1 MLKETTMGNQ
11 TKKPEFPYFYG
22 NEADS
27 YSFFIVPRILF
38 KAKTFMNVSAEAKL
52 LYSMLV
58 DRMKLSAANDWRDEE
73 GRVYIYFP
81 RSTVMNQ
88 LGCGAQKATR
98 LMEELDDRRGVG
110 LITRVRQG
118 LGKPDRIYVRK
129 CILPEMEL
137 REHSS
142 EYGEDEEHCGS
153 ADEKDDWSDSGTDE
167 ASPPDL
173 DLPQSPV
180 LHVGFHQAS
189 PPDLDLPVAIAE
201 TENSFGRNEEKNTHT
216 DNTDTEDACTDD
228 RCTETEKER
237 TNETGPMMLLRECG
251 GQDMSGISSA
261 CPEEAERD
269 LQMGEIFI
277 SECGKMD
284 SQVFET
290 SEPSLSRGENI
301 LSGGMKNDS
310 PDGLKIP
317 TNNTEKRKTERSNTD
332 RIISDL
338 SADLP
343 GNSIKGEKSAFRK
356 RENDR
361 WDGQDRI
368 SEYLDFRAYFEDRC
382 LPDYLHREN
391 PGDEEIIDEI
401 IGIVIETCCN
411 RKPIIRVG
419 GEDKPAEI
427 VRSRLMK
434 IDSSHIQYVL
444 DRLKATTTDIRNI
457 RQYLLTMLYNAPGT
471 IGSYYA
477 AMANH
482 DMHAEAVEKESMS
495 GQRGNTVEDG
505 GSSGTVYEDEDF
517 DEDIYSYD
525 LYEENPGAG

>member
-1 MLKETTMGNQ
+1 M
-11 TKKPEFPYFYG
+11 
-22 NEADS
+22 
-27 YSFFIVPRILF
+27 
-38 KAKTFMNVSAEAKL
+38 
-52 LYSMLV
+52 
-58 DRMKLSAANDWRDEE
+58 
-73 GRVYIYFP
+73 
-81 RSTVMNQ
+81 
-88 LGCGAQKATR
+88 
-98 LMEELDDRRGVG
+98 
-110 LITRVRQG
+110 
-118 LGKPDRIYVRK
+118 
-129 CILPEMEL
+129 
-137 REHSS
+137 S
-142 EYGEDEEHCGS
+142 EI
-153 ADEKDDWSDSGTDE
+153 
-167 ASPPDL
+167 PL
-173 DLPQSPV
+173 
-180 LHVGFHQAS
+180 
-189 PPDLDLPVAIAE
+189 
-201 TENSFGRNEEKNTHT
+201 
-216 DNTDTEDACTDD
+216 
-228 RCTETEKER
+228 
-237 TNETGPMMLLRECG
+237 
-251 GQDMSGISSA
+251 
-261 CPEEAERD
+261 
-269 LQMGEIFI
+269 
-277 SECGKMD
+277 SECSKMD
-284 SQVFET
+284 SQVPET
-290 SEPSLSRGENI
+290 PEHSLSGDENI

-317 TNNTEKRKTERSNTD
+317 TNNTKKRKTERSNTD

-343 GNSIKGEKSAFRK
+343 GNSIKGEKSAFQK

-401 IGIVIETCCN
+401 IGIVIETCCS

-444 DRLKATTTDIRNI
+444 DRLRATTTDIRNI

-482 DMHAEAVEKESMS
+482 DMHAESVEKESMS

-505 GSSGTVYEDEDF
+505 DSSETVYEDEDF
-517 DEDIYSYD
+517 DEDIYSFD
-525 LYEENPGAG
+525 LFEENTGAG

>member
-38 KAKTFMNVSAEAKL
+38 KAKPFMNVSAEAKL

-110 LITRVRQG
+110 LIPRVRQG

-137 REHSS
+137 RDHSG
-142 EYGEDEEHCGS
+142 EYGEDEEHCGA
-153 ADEKDDWSDSGTDE
+153 ADEEDDWSDSGTDE

-173 DLPQSPV
+173 DLLKSPV
-180 LHVGFHQAS
+180 LQAGFPQAS
-189 PPDLDLPVAIAE
+189 LPDLELPVAIAE
-201 TENSFGRNEEKNTHT
+201 TENRSGRNEENTYT
-216 DNTDTEDACTDD
+216 ENTDTEDACTDD

-237 TNETGPMMLLRECG
+237 TNETGPMILLRECG
-251 GQDMSGISSA
+251 GHDMSGISSE
-261 CPEEAERD
+261 CPEKAERD
-269 LQMGEIFI
+269 LQMGEIFL

-284 SQVFET
+284 SQFFET
-290 SEPSLSRGENI
+290 SEPTLSRGENI
-301 LSGGMKNDS
+301 LSGEMKNDS

-343 GNSIKGEKSAFRK
+343 GNSIKGEKSAFQK

-368 SEYLDFRAYFEDRC
+368 SDYLDLRAYFEDRC

-401 IGIVIETCCN
+401 IGIVIETCCS
-411 RKPIIRVG
+411 RKPVIRVG

-444 DRLKATTTDIRNI
+444 DRFRATTTDIRNI

-482 DMHAEAVEKESMS
+482 DMHAEAVKKESMS
-495 GQRGNTVEDG
+495 GQRGNAVENG
-505 GSSGTVYEDEDF
+505 GSTGTVYEDEDF
-517 DEDIYSYD
+517 EEDMYSDD

>member
-38 KAKTFMNVSAEAKL
+38 KAKPFMNVSAEAKL

-118 LGKPDRIYVRK
+118 ERMRSTVDPRMKRTTGLTRRRMRQARLTWTCLSLQCFMWGSTRQARLTWICLWRLRRRK
-129 CILPEMEL
+129 TGP
-137 REHSS
+137 
-142 EYGEDEEHCGS
+142 
-153 ADEKDDWSDSGTDE
+153 AGTKK
-167 ASPPDL
+167 
-173 DLPQSPV
+173 
-180 LHVGFHQAS
+180 
-189 PPDLDLPVAIAE
+189 
-201 TENSFGRNEEKNTHT
+201 KNTHT

-269 LQMGEIFI
+269 LQMGEICI

-343 GNSIKGEKSAFRK
+343 GNSIKGEERMI
-356 RENDR
+356 
-361 WDGQDRI
+361 DGMDRI
-368 SEYLDFRAYFEDRC
+368 GSANTSIFGHTLKTGVF
-382 LPDYLHREN
+382 L
-391 PGDEEIIDEI
+391 IIFTEKTL
-401 IGIVIETCCN
+401 GM
-411 RKPIIRVG
+411 R
-419 GEDKPAEI
+419 
-427 VRSRLMK
+427 RSLMK
-434 IDSSHIQYVL
+434 
-444 DRLKATTTDIRNI
+444 
-457 RQYLLTMLYNAPGT
+457 
-471 IGSYYA
+471 
-477 AMANH
+477 
-482 DMHAEAVEKESMS
+482 
-495 GQRGNTVEDG
+495 
-505 GSSGTVYEDEDF
+505 
-517 DEDIYSYD
+517 
-525 LYEENPGAG
+525 